1 MTATIATEPHLSNSS
16 LDERLA
22 AACGQLNACYAH
34 LVELLGEAIAS
45 GSWQGYGIRSVEHW
59 IGWRTGLAP
68 GHCRTLAA
76 LVAAADSHPQVV
88 EAFSAGELSVDQAGL
103 AVQARPE
110 HDGDIAVWAKAMT
123 LPQLRLAV
131 RASNVSGAERE
142 AAAARLVS
150 PSQPDVP
157 VDEAEPDP
165 TPSSAPSCREYLSL
179 QQDVDGSWRLHG
191 CLDADHGTL
200 IDAALSEARD
210 RLFGDGN
217 HDVTWVESLVDVAE
231 RSIDAVPTERRE
243 RFRINLFLDPANTAA
258 ATWINGMAMPEAI
271 AGLYTCDGTISP
283 VFVDQAH
290 PVSVGR
296 SQRIV
301 PERTRRIVMHR
312 DKQCRNPLCG
322 ATRGLEVHHIIH
334 WIDDGTTDTWNL
346 VALCRRCHRNHHLGR
361 LDIAGMPTTPA
372 VSCSAMNVAGSSTR
386 RPMPPS
392 RRTHRQTRRAPTA
405 TPSVNAS
412 SAGPSSST
420 RTDTSVSHPPAPV
433 SQPSR
438 AGTIIADRCDDHRRG
453 PHEADV
459 RAVRRRPRSTV
470 PGVPSRP
477 LRH

>member
-1 MTATIATEPHLSNSS
+1 MTATIATEPNFSKTS

-22 AACGQLNACYAH
+22 TACGQLNACYAH
-34 LVELLGEAIAS
+34 LVELLGEAISS
-45 GSWQGYGIRSVEHW
+45 GSWQGYGIRSVEQW

-142 AAAARLVS
+142 AAAARFVS

-165 TPSSAPSCREYLSL
+165 TPSPAPSCREYLSL

-191 CLDADHGTL
+191 CLDADHGTV

-361 LDIAGMPTTPA
+361 LDIAGNA
-372 VSCSAMNVAGSSTR
+372 DDLGGVVFRDERGR
-386 RPMPPS
+386 VID
-392 RRTHRQTRRAPTA
+392 TA
-405 TPSVNAS
+405 THAAKPPDPPPN
-412 SAGPSSST
+412 PP
-420 RTDTSVSHPPAPV
+420 RPYRHPLGERLQRWAIQFN
-433 SQPSR
+433 SN
-438 AGTIIADRCDDHRRG
+438 
-453 PHEADV
+453 
-459 RAVRRRPRSTV
+459 
-470 PGVPSRP
+470 
-477 LRH
+477 